1 MLFGF
6 EAMRRRQGLIFF
18 SGSWEEVPGRNHDTG
33 FPASQLRASSEQ
45 VTNYQFRIT
54 PNILDL
60 GVVGYGGR
68 SRRNEHWP
76 RQIGRAHV

>member
-33 FPASQLRASSEQ
+33 FPAFQLRASSEQ

-54 PNILDL
+54 PNILDHGL
-60 GVVGYGGR
+60 
-68 SRRNEHWP
+68 EET
-76 RQIGRAHV
+76 A